1 MSKIILVVDDD
12 QLIRKMLSA
21 ALAAKGFK
29 VDTAANG
36 REGLAKAKAGVD
48 LVVADIRMPEMD
60 GLQMVDELRKD
71 PAGTDVPVIILSN
84 DEQTASLNQALK
96 AGVTVYLSKSNL
108 DADAIAD
115 QVAGAL
121 S

>member
-1 MSKIILVVDDD
+1 MGKTILIVDDD
-12 QLIRKMLSA
+12 QLIRNMLNAS
-21 ALAAKGFK
+21 LAAKGFK
-29 VDTAANG
+29 VETATNG

-48 LVVADIRMPEMD
+48 LVVADIRMSEMD

-71 PAGTDVPVIILSN
+71 PAGKDLPVIILSN
-84 DEQTASLNQALK
+84 DEQTASLNQALQ

-108 DADAIAD
+108 DADAIAE
-115 QVAGAL
+115 QISGAL